1 MKKVCYIYR
10 NKWSNGNKNFLFLA
24 QTSDS
29 MSGLV
34 KSRLANAL
42 AQLAFGLFLLQSL
55 HCCHAF
61 QDAHA
66 HPHPATLNGPSFVAN
81 AFPEKNDVLSAGN
94 YARLSYRAVASTFAK
109 SALQAEAESA
119 LANAPLDR
127 LEGSFDPSHYH
138 SAQSGDHDCC
148 SSRSA
153 QLNYIQPRILV
164 AAPSRAFL
172 DDATLALCANALFSV
187 AETLDKRGIPLYLR
201 LRKLLN

>member
-1 MKKVCYIYR
+1 M
-10 NKWSNGNKNFLFLA
+10 
-24 QTSDS
+24 
-29 MSGLV
+29 
-34 KSRLANAL
+34 
-42 AQLAFGLFLLQSL
+42 FLLQSL

-66 HPHPATLNGPSFVAN
+66 HPHLSTLNGRSFVAT
-81 AFPEKNDVLSAGN
+81 ALPEKSDILSAGN
-94 YARLSYRAVASTFAK
+94 YARLSYRAVVSTFAE

-119 LANAPLDR
+119 LANAQLDL
-127 LEGSFDPSHYH
+127 LEVSFDPSHYH
-138 SAQSGDHDCC
+138 SAKSGDHDCC

-153 QLNYIQPRILV
+153 QLNYIQPRILI

>member
-29 MSGLV
+29 TSGLV
-34 KSRLANAL
+34 KNRLANAL
-42 AQLAFGLFLLQSL
+42 VWLACGVFLLQSL
-55 HCCHAF
+55 HCCHAV

-66 HPHPATLNGPSFVAN
+66 HPHPATFNGRSFVAN
-81 AFPEKNDVLSAGN
+81 ALPEKNDVLSAGN
-94 YARLSYRAVASTFAK
+94 YARLSYCAVASTFAE

-127 LEGSFDPSHYH
+127 LEGSFDPSHFH

-153 QLNYIQPRILV
+153 QLNYIQRILV

-187 AETLDKRGIPLYLR
+187 ADTLDKRGIPLYLR